1 MSITTGDFHA
11 KVSAISL
18 LEKKKHHEL
27 ITCLTAYDYPSARLI
42 DEAGIDMVLVGDS
55 LGMVMLGYDNTL
67 PVSMPEMLHHVRAVR
82 RGVKH
87 ALLIADMP
95 YASYHVGIRDTLRN
109 AMRFIKDGGAEAVKI
124 EGGEKRARIVE
135 RLVNAEIPVVG
146 HIGLTPQSLH
156 AMGGYK
162 VQGKT
167 LKAVEQLMR
176 DAVALERAGAFCVV
190 LEGIPREVAAMITH
204 ELEIPTIGIGAG
216 PECDGQVLVFHDLLG
231 LTFAP
236 AAKFVRR
243 YADLGSA
250 ITNAVLAYK
259 DNVKS
264 GGFPSEAESY
274 HLPKDTSAALEAIA
288 ERKHAL
294 R

>member
-1 MSITTGDFHA
+1 VSITTGDFRS
-11 KVSAISL
+11 KVTASSL
-18 LEKKKHHEL
+18 LEKKQRHET

-42 DEAGIDMVLVGDS
+42 DDAGIDMILVGDS
-55 LGMVMLGYDNTL
+55 LGMVMLGYENTL
-67 PVSMPEMLHHVRAVR
+67 PVTVPEMLHHVRAVR

-87 ALLIADMP
+87 AFLIADMP
-95 YASYHVGIRDTLRN
+95 YASFHVGVRDTLRN
-109 AMRFIKDGGAEAVKI
+109 AVRFIKEGGAEAVKV
-124 EGGEKRARIVE
+124 EGGEKRARLVE
-135 RLVNAEIPVVG
+135 RLVQAEIPVVG

-167 LKAVEQLMR
+167 LTAIEQLMR
-176 DAVALERAGAFCVV
+176 DAIALERAGACSIV

-259 DNVKS
+259 DDVKS
-264 GGFPSEAESY
+264 GTFPTEAESY
-274 HLPKDTSAALEAIA
+274 HLPRETQSALSEIA